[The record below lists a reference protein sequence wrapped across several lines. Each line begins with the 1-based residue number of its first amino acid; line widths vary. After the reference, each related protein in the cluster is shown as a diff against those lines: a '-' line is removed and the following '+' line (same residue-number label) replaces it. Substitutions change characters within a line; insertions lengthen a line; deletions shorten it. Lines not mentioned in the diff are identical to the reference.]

1 VGEEQGR
8 SQGQASVSQVIDPQ
22 GKSAMNSI
30 TSSSK
35 EQLSRAITKVNDGI
49 SQLLLDLTAAQK
61 VLGSYK
67 DSSDSERLV
76 ELKKLLG
83 SLVRGIVQTT
93 RSSPIVLDLYAES
106 LKTASGWVNRRWNIY
121 ATEEARR
128 SRFEEGKPADPT
140 QNMNPEDSKKW
151 KEMNDEHKDNFKSA
165 AEGEDPLSRY
175 RLEIDAA
182 IETLKVLKKK
192 KPQASKRQLFIIL
205 QSIGNAIGQLEEDG
219 KNALS
224 DVFFTAANKVNTQW
238 SASDFANYKK

>member
-1 VGEEQGR
+1 
-8 SQGQASVSQVIDPQ
+8 
-22 GKSAMNSI
+22 MNSI

-35 EQLSRAITKVNDGI
+35 EQLSRAVTKVNDGI

-61 VLGSYK
+61 VLASYK
-67 DSSDSERLV
+67 DPSDSERLV

-106 LKTASGWVNRRWNIY
+106 LKTASGWLNKRWNIY

-128 SRFEEGKPADPT
+128 SRFEEGVHADPT
-140 QNMNPEDSKKW
+140 QNMSPEDAKEW
-151 KEMNDEHKDNFKSA
+151 KVQHDKHKDNFKSA
-165 AEGEDPLSRY
+165 ANGEDPLSRY

-192 KPQASKRQLFIIL
+192 KPQASKRQLFIVL

-219 KNALS
+219 EGQLS
-224 DVFFTAANKVNTQW
+224 DVFFTAANKVNSQW